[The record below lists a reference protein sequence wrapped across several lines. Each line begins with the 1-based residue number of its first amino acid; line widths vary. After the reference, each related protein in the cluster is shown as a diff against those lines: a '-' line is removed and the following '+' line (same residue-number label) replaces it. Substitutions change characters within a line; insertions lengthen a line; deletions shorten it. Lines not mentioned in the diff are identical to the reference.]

1 MDIMVTIISDEISKL
16 IEEIKQT
23 ASKLNTFDSIE
34 EIQYRISNIKF
45 LSELILMLSRKIE
58 GENGNNIRG

>member
-1 MDIMVTIISDEISKL
+1 MDIMVTIISNEISKL